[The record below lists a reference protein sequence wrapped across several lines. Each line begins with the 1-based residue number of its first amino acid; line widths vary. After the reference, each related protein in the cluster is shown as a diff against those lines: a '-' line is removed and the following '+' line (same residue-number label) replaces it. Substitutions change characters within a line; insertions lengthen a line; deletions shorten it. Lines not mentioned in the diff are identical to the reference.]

1 MADAVLL
8 ILVVFVAF
16 LATNLD
22 NLALLIGLSVRY
34 PDRRDHVAIGYLAA
48 MLVVG
53 GIAAAIGKAADAVP
67 VHYLGLLGIVPVAIG
82 LKGLFELFKGAESP
96 GKSRANGDGSVI
108 ALTLAT
114 QLGNGTDTVLTF
126 SVLVADANDKAD
138 ILIGAA
144 FACMVA
150 MFAIS
155 ANVVTRHASLLHQV
169 EHYSRRVM
177 PFVLIAVGLFV
188 LSNTGM
194 DQAPGP

>member
-1 MADAVLL
+1 MPDAVLL

-22 NLALLIGLSVRY
+22 NLALLIGLCLRY
-34 PDRRDHVAIGYLAA
+34 PDRRDRVATGYLLA
-48 MLVVG
+48 MLVIG
-53 GIAAAIGKAADAVP
+53 SIAAAIGKAADVAP
-67 VHYLGLLGIVPVAIG
+67 VQYLGLLGIVPVAIG
-82 LKGLFELFKGAESP
+82 LKGLFELFKGAGAP
-96 GKSRANGDGSVI
+96 GEPRASENGSVI

-126 SVLVADANDKAD
+126 SVLVADSNDQAD
-138 ILIGAA
+138 LLIGAA
-144 FACMVA
+144 FVFMVA
-150 MFAIS
+150 IFAIG
-155 ANVVTRHASLLHQV
+155 ANVVTRRASLLHRL